1 MTKPKSVFKTRKYK
15 GNQHFRTYSVVE
27 PNSQTEQCTESRPN
41 SSTPSSSKKK
51 LSVTEY
57 KYSVIENSDSVNII
71 NLDILS
77 SVISEIASCNLC
89 GWQII
94 LSENIEKRNT
104 ALTCG

>member
-27 PNSQTEQCTESRPN
+27 PNSQTQSESRPN

-57 KYSVIENSDSVNII
+57 KYSVIENSDSVMYNKFRYFK
-71 NLDILS
+71 LS
-77 SVISEIASCNLC
+77 Y
-89 GWQII
+89 
-94 LSENIEKRNT
+94 K
-104 ALTCG
+104 